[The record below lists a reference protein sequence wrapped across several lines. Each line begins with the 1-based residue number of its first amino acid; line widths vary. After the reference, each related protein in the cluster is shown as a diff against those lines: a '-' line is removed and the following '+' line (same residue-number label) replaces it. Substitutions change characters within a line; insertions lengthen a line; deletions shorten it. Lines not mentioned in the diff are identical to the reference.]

1 MVHSPNFSRSE
12 FGPLSSSAA
21 TGGVLPFGRGVI
33 AAVAALAMV
42 ISFAGPAAAAI
53 PTAPASSQATIGLL
67 GARPGQT
74 ALPIPISDRVSAN
87 VDVATGNLNVS
98 VGALALPD
106 VNGSTGIGLVF
117 NSRAENTAPTNV
129 PARWSLSI
137 GSAATLSQVS
147 NGVLYTGGDGYSTV
161 FTSVNGSTTAFTPP
175 AGVKADLVK
184 TTTGYTLT
192 SRTTSEVT
200 TFNTDGKTTGMADRN
215 GNTTTIAY
223 TGPGPASVTSTAG
236 PLEART
242 ATFGYD
248 SGGSITTIS
257 QSSAGMTRKAT
268 IDTDPY
274 EGTLTG
280 FTDSAGKETK
290 FEYVNQRISSVITPT
305 GARTNFTY
313 DTAGK
318 LTQVEKVNQSA
329 GSPGNSVT
337 RIAYPSATQTLV
349 AGPNTNLASAVTAV
363 PRTTYTIAANKT
375 VTAVT
380 DPMGRA
386 QSTTY
391 TGDFDTLTATQGSGT
406 TAGTTT
412 NTYGSNTGQSLTASK
427 SSGGATGQA
436 EYANTAASTKYL
448 ASSTTDDSGS
458 KSLYTYNGAG
468 NAMSST
474 DALAA
479 EAKLTYNTDGTVA
492 TALAPGNG
500 ANATRYAY
508 DATTKQLA
516 STTPVTGS
524 SLGVRNF
531 TYDAFGQPKTATN
544 GRGVTLTY
552 AYDVLGRLTGTSF
565 SDGTPTVSFTYNDD
579 GQTLT
584 RVDGQGTT
592 SYGYDQMG
600 RLTSRSNTAGG
611 GTITYGYDKASNLTS
626 TTDSRGTTTYTFDAS
641 GTPTELIYLNEG
653 TPQTLAF
660 ATDDRGRRT
669 DTWLQ
674 ANPDRTTWAAHTK
687 TEYDTTGR
695 VTRVIGEQGSGN
707 TSNTKV
713 VDLSYCYSAGST
725 APTCP
730 TTAAQDRSKIQWV
743 KDNLTGAVTNYTYDG
758 AGRLTNAVVT
768 GGPAPTT
775 YTYTYDARGNR
786 LTSGGGTTPATNFTF
801 NPANQI
807 TTAGYTFDGTGNLT
821 AAPGQTFTYSG
832 ADQMLASGKN
842 GNQYTKTYAGTTQ
855 NEMLTQKSQGGN
867 YDFVYGRTDAQGLP
881 IIEQVERDNST
892 AYVEH
897 APVTGAPLIL
907 RTSSGLASLYIFDGT
922 GNPAALITSGSYTA
936 FAYTYDPYGVP
947 TLTKDSGGNG
957 KPQNPYTFKQ
967 GLQDRSTGWVK
978 YGARW
983 YDPTTGRWT
992 QQDTLDAPLDPLN
1005 ANRYAFAAND
1015 PINNSDPLGLATCQF
1030 DSSCDGT
1037 PYNGNFGSSVPGA
1050 SYSDLSGNPG
1060 NTFGCR
1066 LSYVSYAL
1074 GPLAF
1079 TRIGAVATTRYA
1091 LYRGIPGSQA
1101 ASNAIGGGAF
1111 LGTSLCLS
1119 GL

>member
-1 MVHSPNFSRSE
+1 MLGMVVS
-12 FGPLSSSAA
+12 L
-21 TGGVLPFGRGVI
+21 
-33 AAVAALAMV
+33 
-42 ISFAGPAAAAI
+42 AGPAAAVI
-53 PTAPASSQATIGLL
+53 PAAPASSQATIGLL
-67 GARPGQT
+67 GVRPGQT
-74 ALPIPISDRVSAN
+74 ALPISISDRVSAS
-87 VDVATGNLNVS
+87 VDVATGNLNLT
-98 VGALALPD
+98 VGVLSLPG
-106 VNGSTGIGLVF
+106 VTTSTGILLQY
-117 NSRAENTAPTNV
+117 NSRAENTTMAAL
-129 PARWSLSI
+129 PARWSLAI
-137 GSAATLSQVS
+137 GGAATLSQVS

-161 FTSVNGSTTAFTPP
+161 FTPVAGSSSAFTPP

-184 TTTGYTLT
+184 DPYGAFKLT
-192 SRTTSEVT
+192 SRTTGEVT
-200 TFNTDGKTTGMADRN
+200 TFDFDGKTTGLADRN
-215 GNTTTIAY
+215 GNTTSLAY
-223 TGPGPASVTSTAG
+223 NSAGPSVVTSTAG
-236 PLEART
+236 PVEA
-242 ATFGYD
+242 
-248 SGGSITTIS
+248 
-257 QSSAGMTRKAT
+257 RKAT
-268 IDTDPY
+268 FVYGSGGNVEQIKQTSAGVTKTSVIGSDVAAQ
-274 EGTLTG
+274 TLQL
-280 FTDSAGKETK
+280 FKDAAGKETK

-313 DTAGK
+313 DTTGK

-329 GSPGNSVT
+329 GSPGSSVT

-386 QSTTY
+386 QSATY
-391 TGDFDTLTATQGSGT
+391 TGDFDTLTATQGTGT

-468 NAMSST
+468 NALSST

-500 ANATRYAY
+500 ANTTRYAY

-552 AYDVLGRLTGTSF
+552 AYDVLGRLTSTSF
-565 SDGTPTVSFTYNDD
+565 SDGTPTVTYTYNDD

-626 TTDSRGTTTYTFDAS
+626 TTDSRGTTTYKFDAS
-641 GTPTELIYLNEG
+641 GTPTELIYLNQGKPE
-653 TPQTLAF
+653 TLAF

-687 TEYDTTGR
+687 TVYDTTGR

-758 AGRLTNAVVT
+758 AGRLTKAVVT

-786 LTSGGGTTPATNFTF
+786 LTSGGGTTPATNFMF
-801 NPANQI
+801 NAANQI

-867 YDFVYGRTDAQGLP
+867 YEFVYGRTDAQGLP

-897 APVTGAPLIL
+897 DPVTGAPLIL

-922 GNPAALITSGSYTA
+922 GNPAALITSGAYTA

-992 QQDTLDAPLDPLN
+992 QQDTLDAPLDPAN

-1015 PINNSDPLGLATCQF
+1015 PINNSDPLGLATT
-1030 DSSCDGT
+1030 GE
-1037 PYNGNFGSSVPGA
+1037 
-1050 SYSDLSGNPG
+1050 
-1060 NTFGCR
+1060 
-1066 LSYVSYAL
+1066 
-1074 GPLAF
+1074 
-1079 TRIGAVATTRYA
+1079 
-1091 LYRGIPGSQA
+1091 
-1101 ASNAIGGGAF
+1101 AIGGAVGLVAGAAF
-1111 LGTSLCLS
+1111 LAGCVGATLGIGCAVAVGAVSGALGGSLGSAIDGDS
-1119 GL
+1119 GEEALGDTALGAGLGALGGLIGGVKLFQ